1 MTKRELIYTVYE
13 RLNIENDDTNLTE
26 EFVSSLLDST
36 RAKIIKQTY
45 GNKGWN
51 APIAIKQELCLG
63 LTPASTIDGETCV
76 GSILR
81 SDDVLPLGISIKGQD
96 GAVLSVKSYDRTVIR
111 INMIPME
118 RLPFAGADQYTAGM
132 LFGAL
137 DVDRRLYFVSQL
149 KGHLLLG
156 GVKVEGIYEKPEDAY
171 SLACINPENNV
182 IPSDSDS
189 RIDTP
194 VYPHVWDVEY
204 PLESAMQDDLINI
217 IIQDLAGSM
226 NVPSD
231 TVNDSTD
238 DIPQMAQQ
246 RRRQQ

>member
-36 RAKIIKQTY
+36 RAKLIKQTY

-96 GAVLSVKSYDRTVIR
+96 GAVLAIKSYDRTMIR

-132 LFGAL
+132 LFGAI
-137 DVDRRLYFVSQL
+137 DIDRRLYFVSQL

-156 GVKVEGIYEKPEDAY
+156 GVKVEGIYERPEDAY
-171 SLACINPENNV
+171 LLTCGKASSSVKNPV
-182 IPSDSDS
+182 
-189 RIDTP
+189 
-194 VYPHVWDVEY
+194 HVWDTEY

-231 TVNDSTD
+231 TTNDSA
-238 DIPQMAQQ
+238 DIISRPAQQ
-246 RRRQQ
+246 R